1 MGIDATLFGGLNL
14 SLDYYIQN
22 RKDIWVS
29 TAGSYTAVFGLTTP
43 YENLGKVNSHGFEA
57 SVDYQ
62 KMVGATFNL
71 NKNEIKEQAE
81 EPKAFENLVS
91 TGLPLNQLFGF
102 KAAGF
107 FQKSDDL
114 NNDGLISSEELLQ
127 QGYAEH
133 TFSSVRPGDVRYEDV
148 NGDQK
153 IDANDQLAIGYS
165 TTCPELYYTF
175 HVGVAYKGLGFDAVM
190 QGVGRYS
197 GVMNTNGMFRA
208 AVANNTLSQYLYEN
222 SWSAERGNNDR
233 TNTLNLFDR
242 SYFKLRSVEVF
253 YNLPASLLKS
263 VSFIKK
269 AKVYVRGVDLFT
281 FDHLDECDAA
291 SYGAVM
297 PLTRSVQVGASL
309 TF

>member
-1 MGIDATLFGGLNL
+1 
-14 SLDYYIQN
+14 
-22 RKDIWVS
+22 
-29 TAGSYTAVFGLTTP
+29 
-43 YENLGKVNSHGFEA
+43 A

-62 KMVGATFNL
+62 KMVGDWAFNVGATFNL

-127 QGYAEH
+127 QGYPEH

-222 SWSAERGNNDR
+222 SWSAERGNTESAIFPRLSSSSNANNDR
-233 TNTLNLFDR
+233 TNTLNQFDR